1 MRLRALTA
9 VAAALACGPF
19 AHGLDVGLGTDGSV
33 LPAID
38 LKTIIGKKSSAASAG
53 NAAASA
59 SGPAE
64 PILAANT
71 VYQLPP
77 AVEARSMN
85 LGSYRRAIYVTDG
98 KLHNRRVEPWWK
110 FWATSEPG
118 FPFGYILRPDGTL
131 DRKLLFRG
139 RTLQPYGVAEAPE
152 DGRVCVTFYQGP
164 MVEVWEGDLSMA
176 WSYNEHG
183 THPSIPFF
191 VPPAAGRALKLPG
204 GTLAVPFDIMDVM
217 NDHSADSVQ
226 LWLYNK
232 DAGKRVEVFSRAQF
246 DGMNLPHSVAFHVAQ
261 PKAADSSAGKDGK
274 EVKGREQVYMLAA
287 GLQEWIWEEGRGRGM
302 WLVRDK
308 WANESSPVRLNV
320 YKVVTGAKAKEVQAE
335 AARRWKEAN
344 PTIKDQVP
352 PAGSPQL
359 AQHAPLA
366 GLKKVASHR
375 FGGVCKWPLF
385 SLVNRGQLQYAV
397 TGCYDDAWLEVLQ
410 ITGEDGAYL
419 TNARK
424 LARIVKPYGISK
436 LGAIVTDPV
445 SNGATVALLDR
456 TRARIFSMPFP
467 LPEALMAGKGE
478 DQGQGHVPTH
488 TGGVPT
494 AKEPILSDGNSLPT
508 TTATFDLTA

>member
-1 MRLRALTA
+1 
-9 VAAALACGPF
+9 
-19 AHGLDVGLGTDGSV
+19 
-33 LPAID
+33 
-38 LKTIIGKKSSAASAG
+38 
-53 NAAASA
+53 
-59 SGPAE
+59 
-64 PILAANT
+64 
-71 VYQLPP
+71 
-77 AVEARSMN
+77 MN

-98 KLHNRRVEPWWK
+98 KLHNRHIEPWWK

-152 DGRVCVTFYQGP
+152 DGRVCITFYQGP
-164 MVEVWEGDLSMA
+164 MIEVWEGDLSMA

-191 VPPAAGRALKLPG
+191 VPPPAARALKLPS

-246 DGMNLPHSVAFHVAQ
+246 EGMNLPHSVAFHVAQ
-261 PKAADSSAGKDGK
+261 PKAAEGNKEGKDGK
-274 EVKGREQVYMLAA
+274 GKEQVYMLAA

-320 YKVVTGAKAKEVQAE
+320 YKIVTGAKAKEVQVE

-385 SLVNRGQLQYAV
+385 SLVNRGHLQYAV
-397 TGCYDDAWLEVLQ
+397 TGCYDDSWLEVLQ
-410 ITGEDGAYL
+410 LTGDDGAYL
-419 TNARK
+419 TQARK
-424 LARIVKPYGISK
+424 LARIVKPYGIAK

-445 SNGATVALLDR
+445 SGGATVALLDR
-456 TRARIFSMPFP
+456 SRARIFSMPFP
-467 LPEALMAGKGE
+467 LPAALMAGKGE